1 MAKRH
6 CTMTAEEVLAMM
18 DVSDGE
24 ISKANSD
31 GKSDDELEV
40 DDPDEPIME
49 GSDDDFSDLS
59 SVESEEEDEGF
70 SDRSRVCTQ
79 TPPPT
84 NNTTAG
90 NRHNSTIPPTIAAN
104 PSINPSSN
112 SGRDCTSQPTS
123 WSSTLHPVTINPF
136 TSPVGPTVPISASP
150 LDVFT
155 LFFSSDL
162 MEKITNETNR
172 YAKQVMGNEMF
183 SKWNRITVDEL
194 KSFLGFHILMAMNHL
209 PSLDDYW
216 RRDPL
221 LHYAPIADRI
231 TRDRY
236 CELSRYLHFADN
248 DTLAPRGSPGYNR
261 LGKVRPVI
269 DHLSMKFAELYQPH
283 CEVAID
289 EAMIKFQGQS
299 SLKQYSP
306 MKPVKRGIKVWVLAD
321 SHNGYFKKFQVYTGK
336 DENRV
341 EHGLGERVVK
351 TLTAEL
357 HGKHHHAFFDNFF
370 TSEKLLQ
377 DLLADGVYACGTAR
391 KDRRGFPPTLKQAK
405 LPTR

>member
-1 MAKRH
+1 MAKRN

-18 DVSDGE
+18 DVSDGDICE
-24 ISKANSD
+24 ASSD
-31 GKSDDELEV
+31 GISEHELEV
-40 DDPDEPIME
+40 DDPDKPLME

-59 SVESEEEDEGF
+59 SVESEEEDKGF
-70 SDRSRVCTQ
+70 PDRSRVCTQ

-84 NNTTAG
+84 NNTTAANG
-90 NRHNSTIPPTIAAN
+90 PDSTIPPTIAAN

-136 TSPVGPTVPISASP
+136 TSPVGPAVPISASP

-155 LFFSSDL
+155 LFSSDL

-183 SKWNRITVDEL
+183 RKWNRMTVDEL
-194 KSFLGFHILMAMNHL
+194 KAFLGFHILMAMNHL

-236 CELSRYLHFADN
+236 RELSRYLHFADN
-248 DTLAPRGSPGYNR
+248 DTLVSRGSPGYDW

-269 DHLSMKFAELYQPH
+269 DHLSKKFAELYQPH
-283 CEVAID
+283 CELAID
-289 EAMIKFQGQS
+289 EAMIKFQG
-299 SLKQYSP
+299 
-306 MKPVKRGIKVWVLAD
+306 
-321 SHNGYFKKFQVYTGK
+321 
-336 DENRV
+336 
-341 EHGLGERVVK
+341 
-351 TLTAEL
+351 
-357 HGKHHHAFFDNFF
+357 
-370 TSEKLLQ
+370 
-377 DLLADGVYACGTAR
+377 
-391 KDRRGFPPTLKQAK
+391 
-405 LPTR
+405 